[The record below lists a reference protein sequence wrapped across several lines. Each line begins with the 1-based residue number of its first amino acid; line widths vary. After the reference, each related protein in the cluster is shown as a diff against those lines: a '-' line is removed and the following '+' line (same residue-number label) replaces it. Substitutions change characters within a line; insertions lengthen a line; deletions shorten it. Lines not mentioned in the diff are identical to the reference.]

1 MVTNDFYVAKG
12 KTISARGQRFQE
24 GRRFPAA
31 DLGLDQRSFDSL
43 IKDGALVTGK
53 MRNLFVHPAAAPPLK
68 VLKVKRHPVVTPS
81 DDFERMATEDLE
93 DLARD
98 MGLRLGEH
106 AGRKEIIERIKE
118 ARRG

>member
-12 KTISARGQRFQE
+12 KTVSARGQRFQE

-43 IKDGALVTGK
+43 IKDHAIVTGK
-53 MRNLFVHPAAAPPLK
+53 ERNRFLHPAATPPPK
-68 VLKVKRHPVVTPS
+68 TVKVKRHPVVSAS
-81 DDFERMATEDLE
+81 DDFERMATDDLM

-98 MGLRLGEH
+98 MGLRPGAH
-106 AGRKEIIERIKE
+106 TGRKEVIEMIVE